1 MSADDPSPMPPE
13 GTFADAMAE
22 LKAILD
28 ELEGDD
34 VDIDRLAANVR
45 RAATLINSCRERI
58 TAVEMQ
64 IEQIVA
70 ELDDDADS

>member
-1 MSADDPSPMPPE
+1 MSADDT
-13 GTFADAMAE
+13 GLDVIAFADAMAE

-28 ELEGDD
+28 ELEGED

-45 RAATLINSCRERI
+45 RAATLISTCRERI
-58 TAVEMQ
+58 MAVEME

-70 ELDDDADS
+70 ELDDDPDS